1 MEVQSK
7 KNEKQLSK
15 EQLFNECLEKAEGNK
30 IRAQAIFNHISSKQE
45 HSSQKDLDKRE
56 KWPMLI
62 PLLVLY
68 TLGTIGVLA
77 LVFGYLG
84 TKLNWW

>member
-15 EQLFNECLEKAEGNK
+15 EQLFKECLEKAEGNK
-30 IRAQAIFNHISSKQE
+30 IRAQAIFNHISFKQE

>member
-15 EQLFNECLEKAEGNK
+15 EQLFKECLEKAEGNK

>member
-15 EQLFNECLEKAEGNK
+15 EQLFKECLEKAEGNK

-68 TLGTIGVLA
+68 TLETIGILG

>member
-15 EQLFNECLEKAEGNK
+15 EQLFKECLEKAEGNK

-45 HSSQKDLDKRE
+45 HSFQKDLDKRE

>member
-15 EQLFNECLEKAEGNK
+15 EQLFKECLKKAEGNK

>member
-15 EQLFNECLEKAEGNK
+15 EQLLKECLEKAEGNK

>member
-15 EQLFNECLEKAEGNK
+15 EQLFKECLEKAEGNK

-45 HSSQKDLDKRE
+45 YSFQKDLDKRE

>member
-15 EQLFNECLEKAEGNK
+15 EQ
-30 IRAQAIFNHISSKQE
+30 AIFNHISSKQE
-45 HSSQKDLDKRE
+45 YSSQKDLDKRE

>member
-15 EQLFNECLEKAEGNK
+15 EQLFKECFKKAEGNK

-68 TLGTIGVLA
+68 TLETIGILG

>member
-15 EQLFNECLEKAEGNK
+15 EQLFKECLEKAEGNK

-68 TLGTIGVLA
+68 TLLTIGVLA

>member
-15 EQLFNECLEKAEGNK
+15 EQLFKECLEKAEGNK

-56 KWPMLI
+56 N
-62 PLLVLY
+62 
-68 TLGTIGVLA
+68 GQC
-77 LVFGYLG
+77 
-84 TKLNWW
+84 

>member
-77 LVFGYLG
+77 LVFCYLG
-84 TKLNWW
+84 TKLNW

>member
-15 EQLFNECLEKAEGNK
+15 EQLFKECLEKAEGNK

-45 HSSQKDLDKRE
+45 YSSQKDLDKRE

-62 PLLVLY
+62 PLLVQY

>member
-15 EQLFNECLEKAEGNK
+15 EQLFKECFKKAEGNK

-45 HSSQKDLDKRE
+45 HSSQKDLDKR
-56 KWPMLI
+56 KMANAN

>member
-15 EQLFNECLEKAEGNK
+15 EQLFKECLEKAEGNK
-30 IRAQAIFNHISSKQE
+30 IRAQAIFYHISSKQE

>member
-15 EQLFNECLEKAEGNK
+15 EQLFNECLKKAEGNK

>member
-15 EQLFNECLEKAEGNK
+15 EQLFKECLEKAEGNK

-84 TKLNWW
+84 TKLNW